1 MVGLLGRCHGY
12 DAHAAAVVAVT
23 TAVFFLRGLG
33 DGGRRAAVASINIV
47 RIKRTT
53 GAAGDATHEGPDS
66 QSCGCST
73 VVASG
78 EGDCEPI
85 KVQQIAVRSRFHP
98 QPSSALS
105 MTAIAV

>member
-1 MVGLLGRCHGY
+1 MVGLLGRCRSY
-12 DAHAAAVVAVT
+12 DAHAAAVVVVT
-23 TAVFFLRGLG
+23 SVVFFLRGLG
-33 DGGRRAAVASINIV
+33 DGCRRAAVVSTNFV

-53 GAAGDATHEGPDS
+53 GAAWDATHEGPDS

-85 KVQQIAVRSRFHP
+85 KVWQVAV
-98 QPSSALS
+98 
-105 MTAIAV
+105 